1 MSEIDLITRRYLDS
15 INYYNEQK
23 KILQDSAIKA
33 EMRRMYKKMMILHG
47 MIFISEAVAIFAI
60 IWWYRL

>member
-23 KILQDSAIKA
+23 KILQDSAIRE

-47 MIFISEAVAIFAI
+47 MIFISAAVAIFAI